1 MKIFILILYLGLT
14 LEISISELPQYSS
27 IEVKGT
33 SYIYLNLAN
42 YEKDEIYID
51 VGGEGTTKYSYGE
64 TEYYLNIRF
73 EYFLSNSNSDIDFQR
88 TIINMDIQTNLIY
101 LIFKY

>member
-1 MKIFILILYLGLT
+1 MKVFILILILGLT
-14 LEISISELPQYSS
+14 LQIYILPQYSS

-101 LIFKY
+101 LIIKY